1 MPNLELTLRD
11 ITALV
16 LAGGR
21 GSRMGGVDKG
31 LQAFHDQPMAWHA
44 LRRLAQQLGGPLGQV
59 LINANRNALNY
70 QTLGDALLG
79 PGTTQVL
86 PDAVQDYSGP
96 LAGFSVGL
104 GHCRTPL
111 LLTVPCDS
119 PLFPLDLAQRL
130 LTALQA
136 QQADIAVVHAPEAD
150 KAGPLRLRSQPVFC
164 LLKASL
170 RADLLTYLAEGGRKI
185 DDWTARHAVAAVPFD
200 TAGDSPQAFANAN
213 TLEDLQW
220 LQAR

>member
-1 MPNLELTLRD
+1 MQNLELTLRD

-31 LQAFHDQPMAWHA
+31 LQVFSDQPMAGHA
-44 LRRLAQQLGGPLGQV
+44 LQRLAQQQGGPLARV
-59 LINANRNALNY
+59 LINANRNVLAY
-70 QTLGDALLG
+70 QTLGDTFLG
-79 PGTTQVL
+79 PGNTQVL
-86 PDAVQDYSGP
+86 PDVVQDYSGP
-96 LAGFSVGL
+96 LAGFGVGL
-104 GHCRTPL
+104 THCRTPL
-111 LLTVPCDS
+111 MLTVPCDS

-130 LTALQA
+130 LRTLNA
-136 QQADIAVVHAPEAD
+136 QQADIAMVHAPETD
-150 KAGPLRLRSQPVFC
+150 RAGQLRLRSQPVFC

-170 RADLLTYLAEGGRKI
+170 HADLLHYLAEGGRKI
-185 DDWTARHAVAAVPFD
+185 DDWTARHTVVAVPFD
-200 TAGDSPQAFANAN
+200 SAGDSPHAFANAN